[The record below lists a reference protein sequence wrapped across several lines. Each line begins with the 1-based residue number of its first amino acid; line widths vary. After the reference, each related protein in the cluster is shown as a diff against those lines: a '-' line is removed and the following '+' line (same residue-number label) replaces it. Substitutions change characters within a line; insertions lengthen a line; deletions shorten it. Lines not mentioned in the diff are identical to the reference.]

1 MERIFE
7 KMGGETKKL
16 REVLGD
22 RKLTD
27 FKYSDFWD
35 EEWGKETEFRKKLK
49 EFLKEAEE
57 LEKELDIYVLQYGK
71 DKPSSPHFIKATAA
85 VPDFFEGGEYTK
97 YLDITEEEYKEYQEF
112 RKTVNFVWEL
122 LSVFRFVE

>member
-49 EFLKEAEE
+49 EFLKKAEE
-57 LEKELDIYVLQYGK
+57 LEEELDTYVLQHGK
-71 DKPSSPHFIKATAA
+71 DKPSSPHYVKATAA
-85 VPDFFEGGEYTK
+85 APDFFEGGGYTK
-97 YLDITEEEYKEYQEF
+97 YLDIDPEKFKQYQEF
-112 RKTVNFVWEL
+112 RETVSFVREL
-122 LSVFRFVE
+122 LAVFRFVE